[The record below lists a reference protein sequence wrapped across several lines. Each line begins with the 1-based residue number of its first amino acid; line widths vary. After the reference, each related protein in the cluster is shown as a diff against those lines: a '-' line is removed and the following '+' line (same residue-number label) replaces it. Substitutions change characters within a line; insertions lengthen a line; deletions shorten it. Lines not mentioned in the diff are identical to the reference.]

1 MKNSEKEFI
10 YALSIITKNNLGINI
25 NEFDDQ
31 TEILIYKSKV
41 CSVKLTIYSDINTVG
56 IISSLFVDEDYRC
69 NKIGTL
75 LLSVC
80 EAIAKTLNLKILSLF
95 VERDSF
101 MHRWYN
107 RLGFVDYMT
116 NSSDPNLIELIN
128 IRHTDG

>member
-1 MKNSEKEFI
+1 MKNSEKLLI
-10 YALSIITKNNLGINI
+10 YALPTITKNHLGINI

-41 CSVKLTIYSDINTVG
+41 CSVKLTIYSDVDTVG
-56 IISSLFVDEDYRC
+56 FISSLFVDEDYRC
-69 NKIGTL
+69 KKNGTL
-75 LLSVC
+75 LLFVC
-80 EAIAKTLNLKILSLF
+80 EAIAKTLNLKILSLY
-95 VERDSF
+95 VEKDSF